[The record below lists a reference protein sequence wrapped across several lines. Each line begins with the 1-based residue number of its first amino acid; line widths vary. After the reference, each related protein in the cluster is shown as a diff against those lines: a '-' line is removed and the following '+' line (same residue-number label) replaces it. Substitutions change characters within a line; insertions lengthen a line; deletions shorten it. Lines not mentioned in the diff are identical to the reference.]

1 MSFRQRSI
9 CVAALFALG
18 LSACDRGA
26 EPVPPP
32 ETPVPPVA
40 DAAPVTARYVCDS
53 GLTVGAAYP
62 DPESAQVTWRD
73 QIRVLRSAPIPSG
86 ARYIDEAVEWTL
98 SARDG
103 VETGVL
109 TRVGSAGGEVLE
121 TCRRSL
127 PVVVTAPPVAETAS
141 ATKAPQAAPGGVLPA
156 SPPCKGGQLTL
167 SADGGDAGAGNRVAI
182 IGVRNTGTQACSL
195 TGYPAV
201 TVQDR
206 QNRTLSALRSETSPG
221 SYLRAGQAPAPVN
234 LAPNAKAFFDIAWN
248 VVPNEAQGQTTC
260 PSVTRVRATVPGD
273 DTVIALSQAFTPC
286 GGRVRISPFRAEA
299 EPEPVPAN

>member
-1 MSFRQRSI
+1 MSIRQPSI
-9 CVAALFALG
+9 HVAVMLALAVG
-18 LSACDRGA
+18 ACGRDA
-26 EPVPPP
+26 ESVPPPTDPVPPI
-32 ETPVPPVA
+32 A

-53 GLTVGAAYP
+53 GLTIGAAYP

-109 TRVGSAGGEVLE
+109 SRVGSAGGEVLE
-121 TCRRSL
+121 TCRRNL
-127 PVVVTAPPVAETAS
+127 PVVVTAPPITEAAS

-156 SPPCKGGQLTL
+156 SPPCKGEQLTL

-206 QNRTLSALRSETSPG
+206 QNRTLSAIRSETTPG

-234 LAPNAKAFFDIAWN
+234 LAPNAKAFFDIVWN

-260 PSVTRVRATVPGD
+260 PLVTRVRATVPGD
-273 DTVIALSQAFTPC
+273 DTAITLAQAFTPC

-299 EPEPVPAN
+299 EPEAGPTT

>member
-26 EPVPPP
+26 EPVSSP

-121 TCRRSL
+121 TCRRTL
-127 PVVVTAPPVAETAS
+127 PVVVTAPPVDEAA
-141 ATKAPQAAPGGVLPA
+141 ATKAAQDAPGGVLPA
-156 SPPCKGGQLTL
+156 SPPCKGGQLAL
-167 SADGGDAGAGNRVAI
+167 SSDGGDAGAGNRVAI

-201 TVQDR
+201 AVQDR
-206 QNRTLSALRSETSPG
+206 QNRTLSAIRSETTPG

-248 VVPNEAQGQTTC
+248 VVPNEGQGQTTC
-260 PSVTRVRATVPGD
+260 PSATRIRATVPGD
-273 DTVIALSQAFTPC
+273 DTAITLSQAFTPC

-299 EPEPVPAN
+299 EPEPAPAN

>member
-1 MSFRQRSI
+1 MSI
-9 CVAALFALG
+9 YKPVLCAAALLAIG
-18 LSACDRGA
+18 LNACERDA

-32 ETPVPPVA
+32 ATPVPPVA
-40 DAAPVTARYVCDS
+40 EAAPVTARYVCDS

-86 ARYIDEAVEWTL
+86 ARYIDEGVEWTL
-98 SARDG
+98 STRDN

-109 TRVGSAGGEVLE
+109 TRVASAGGEVLE
-121 TCRRSL
+121 TCRRTL
-127 PVVVTAPPVAETAS
+127 PVVVTAPPVSDAAQ
-141 ATKAPQAAPGGVLPA
+141 TKTMPQAAPGGVLPA

-167 SADGGDAGAGNRVAI
+167 SADGGDAGMGNRVAI
-182 IGVRNTGTQACSL
+182 VGVRNAGTEACSL

-206 QNRTLSALRSETSPG
+206 QNRNLTAIRSETSPG
-221 SYLRAGQAPAPVN
+221 SYLRAGQAPSPVN

-248 VVPNEAQGQTTC
+248 VVPNEGQGQTTC

-273 DTVIALSQAFTPC
+273 ATAMTLAQAFTPC
-286 GGRVRISPFRAEA
+286 GGRVRISPFRSEA
-299 EPEPVPAN
+299 EPAPQD

>member
-1 MSFRQRSI
+1 MSIRQPSI
-9 CVAALFALG
+9 HVAVMLALAV
-18 LSACDRGA
+18 SACGRDA
-26 EPVPPP
+26 ESVPPPTDPVPPI
-32 ETPVPPVA
+32 A

-53 GLTVGAAYP
+53 GLTIGAAYP

-109 TRVGSAGGEVLE
+109 TRVDSAGGEVLE
-121 TCRRSL
+121 TCRRTL
-127 PVVVTAPPVAETAS
+127 PVVVTAPPVDEAA
-141 ATKAPQAAPGGVLPA
+141 ATKAAQDAPGGVLPA
-156 SPPCKGGQLTL
+156 SPPCKGNQLTL

-182 IGVRNTGTQACSL
+182 IGVRNTGTQVCSL

-206 QNRTLSALRSETSPG
+206 QNRTLSAIRSETNPG

-273 DTVIALSQAFTPC
+273 DTAITLSQAFTPC

-299 EPEPVPAN
+299 EPEHASAE

>member
-1 MSFRQRSI
+1 MSIRQLSI
-9 CVAALFALG
+9 CAAALLALG
-18 LSACDRGA
+18 LNACERDA
-26 EPVPPP
+26 EPAPPP
-32 ETPVPPVA
+32 ANPVPPVA
-40 DAAPVTARYVCDS
+40 EAAPVTARYVCDS

-121 TCRRSL
+121 TCRRTL
-127 PVVVTAPPVAETAS
+127 PVVVTAPPVVEGAS
-141 ATKAPQAAPGGVLPA
+141 ATKTPQAAPGGVLPA
-156 SPPCKGGQLTL
+156 SPPCKGEQLTL

-182 IGVRNTGTQACSL
+182 IGLRNTGTQACSL

-206 QNRTLSALRSETSPG
+206 QNPTVSAIRSETTPG

-248 VVPNEAQGQTTC
+248 VVPNEGQGQTTC
-260 PSVTRVRATVPGD
+260 PSVTRIRATVPGD
-273 DTVIALSQAFTPC
+273 DTAITLSQAFTPC
-286 GGRVRISPFRAEA
+286 GGRVRVSPFRSEA
-299 EPEPVPAN
+299 EPEPAPAN

>member
-1 MSFRQRSI
+1 MSIRKPVF
-9 CVAALFALG
+9 CAAALLALG
-18 LSACDRGA
+18 LSACDRDA

-32 ETPVPPVA
+32 ANPVSPVA
-40 DAAPVTARYVCDS
+40 EAAPVTARYVCDS

-73 QIRVLRSAPIPSG
+73 QVRVLRSAPIPSG
-86 ARYIDEAVEWTL
+86 ARYIDEGVEWTL
-98 SARDG
+98 STRDN

-109 TRVGSAGGEVLE
+109 TRVASAGGEVLE
-121 TCRRSL
+121 TCRRTL
-127 PVVVTAPPVAETAS
+127 LVVVTAPPVTD
-141 ATKAPQAAPGGVLPA
+141 ATQGKTTPQAAPGGVLPA
-156 SPPCKGGQLTL
+156 SAPCKGGQLAL

-182 IGVRNTGTQACSL
+182 IGVRNTGTEACSL

-206 QNRTLSALRSETSPG
+206 QNRNLTAIRSETSPG

-248 VVPNEAQGQTTC
+248 VVPNEGQGQTTC

-273 DTVIALSQAFTPC
+273 GTVLTLAQAFTPC
-286 GGRVRISPFRAEA
+286 GGRVRISPFRSEA
-299 EPEPVPAN
+299 EPAPQD

>member
-1 MSFRQRSI
+1 
-9 CVAALFALG
+9 
-18 LSACDRGA
+18 
-26 EPVPPP
+26 
-32 ETPVPPVA
+32 VA
-40 DAAPVTARYVCDS
+40 DAAPITARYVCDS

-121 TCRRSL
+121 TCRRNL
-127 PVVVTAPPVAETAS
+127 PVVVTAPPITETAS

-156 SPPCKGGQLTL
+156 SPPCKGKQLTL

-201 TVQDR
+201 IVQDR
-206 QNRTLSALRSETSPG
+206 QNRTLSAIRSETTPG

-248 VVPNEAQGQTTC
+248 VVPNEGQGQTTC
-260 PSVTRVRATVPGD
+260 PSVTHIRATVPGD
-273 DTVIALSQAFTPC
+273 DTAVTLAQTLTPC
-286 GGRVRISPFRAEA
+286 GGRIRISPFRSEA
-299 EPEPVPAN
+299 EPEPASAE